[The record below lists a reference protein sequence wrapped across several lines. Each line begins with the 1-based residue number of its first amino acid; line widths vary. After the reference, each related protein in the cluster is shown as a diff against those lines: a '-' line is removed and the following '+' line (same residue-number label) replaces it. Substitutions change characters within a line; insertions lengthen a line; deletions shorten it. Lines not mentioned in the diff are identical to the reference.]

1 MTTVKCVV
9 VGDGAVGKTC
19 MLTTFTTGTFP
30 EEYVPTVFDNYAKG
44 QNLTNICKWWSQEH
58 MWQMFFIIPS
68 MFEYLIFRR

>member
-30 EEYVPTVFDNYAKG
+30 EEYIPTVFDNYAKG
-44 QNLTNICKWWSQEH
+44 QNLNKHLH
-58 MWQMFFIIPS
+58 MVA
-68 MFEYLIFRR
+68 RRTYVADVLHHTTIDV